1 MQMNED
7 IEILPGHPDAQFL
20 WAYLWR
26 EQGLC
31 DDPEAIVSHLQG
43 CDVCCANTMCLRCSV
58 KQVWHVFKHVYW
70 RSFFWIRRKIR
81 ILAVKMSKVEW
92 DKAIGWC

>member
-43 CDVCCANTMCLRCSV
+43 CDVCCQRLEYVRQHNVSPLLSQAGLARIQTRLLAQFFLDKEENQNTC
-58 KQVWHVFKHVYW
+58 
-70 RSFFWIRRKIR
+70 
-81 ILAVKMSKVEW
+81 
-92 DKAIGWC
+92 G